1 MTARLLT
8 ALVVL
13 LTAGAANAQDAEG
26 GAAAQAMFRGVA
38 PGACQMSSGA
48 APLLEN
54 AAVTAMTPGAA
65 DLAINQ
71 LVDGDSV
78 PLGATV
84 VLTLPAI
91 CNQAHTVS
99 LSSLNG
105 GLRSDG
111 PIVSS
116 GPFRSTLPYTVTVAW
131 AGGARTFQTNNDQIS
146 INVPD
151 AAVGSVTVTIVIPAG
166 GDPLAAGAY
175 TDELVLE
182 LGAAG

>member
-1 MTARLLT
+1 MTVRLFT
-8 ALVVL
+8 ALAIL
-13 LTAGAANAQDAEG
+13 LSAGAAQAQDGEG
-26 GAAAQAMFRGVA
+26 GASGQATFRGSA
-38 PGACQMSSGA
+38 PGACQMSAGA
-48 APLLEN
+48 APLLQN
-54 AAVTAMTPGAA
+54 AGMTALTPGGA

-71 LVDGDSV
+71 LVDADSV

-105 GLRSDG
+105 GLRGDG
-111 PIVSS
+111 PSVSA
-116 GPFRSTLPYTVTVAW
+116 GPFRSTLPYSVTVAW
-131 AGGARTFQTNNDQIS
+131 AGGARTFQTNSDQIS
-146 INVPD
+146 IDVPD
-151 AAVGSVTVTIVIPAG
+151 AAIGSVTVTIVIPAG